1 MACRAVRLLFILIL
15 VGSLNAQRERQI
27 PFPGA
32 TPIGPSDNSDFGTK
46 FFDQLQRI
54 FGKFRDSDLYRVFQ
68 TADPI
73 QCSELVS
80 GKGEWRPV
88 AFFNEKRELGDWYR
102 RNIEEVRGDLSV
114 YVFKGVCR
122 GDRGTIQLTT
132 KFPVGDSLD
141 DYERGKIPLSQV
153 DVNVNAPVDVKFDSR
168 SGAYAFD
175 LPYLFQLR
183 REGQTSVYSLNPQ
196 HFGDKYAT
204 DVTNPWECKA
214 VASIDITYRFLICRT
229 STADRRPPKG
239 LPQTPNSFGSHAYFI
254 LSDGTE
260 AQSTVTLRLDDSD
273 TPPPQPEPQAASGPA
288 EPAAQEGWQAPVYRL
303 PLVDA
308 GAKEFRLRFNPQV
321 WMDRIGSPQ
330 VLYNQGIRGLQTATT
345 PSGADYCLW
354 TPGTSNMLRRLLS
367 DDPDKDVSFS
377 VSGKDRTSGGGPTT
391 VSVNFE
397 MKALT
402 GARIGTLQCYFPR
415 AESAG
420 DVTYD
425 RWSAAV
431 GNQLKLEVRP

>member
-1 MACRAVRLLFILIL
+1 MGRRAVWFVFIFML
-15 VGSLNAQRERQI
+15 VGNVYAQRERQM
-27 PFPGA
+27 
-32 TPIGPSDNSDFGTK
+32 PSPASPAVSSSDDSDFGRK

-122 GDRGTIQLTT
+122 GERGTIQLTT

-141 DYERGKIPLSQV
+141 DYERGRIPLSRV
-153 DVNVNAPVDVKFDSR
+153 DVNVNAPVDVKFDTR
-168 SGAYAFD
+168 SGAYTFD
-175 LPYLFQLR
+175 LPYLFELR
-183 REGQTSVYSLNPQ
+183 REGTTGVYSLNPQ

-214 VASIDITYRFLICRT
+214 VASLDITYRFLICRT
-229 STADRRPPKG
+229 STADRKASKG
-239 LPQTPNSFGSHAYFI
+239 LPQRPNDFGSHAYFI

-273 TPPPQPEPQAASGPA
+273 TQPAPQPQAAVTPV
-288 EPAAQEGWQAPVYRL
+288 EPAAQDGWQAPVYRL

-321 WMDRIGSPQ
+321 WNDRIGSPQ
-330 VLYNQGIRGLQTATT
+330 VLFNQGIRGLQTATPPAGT
-345 PSGADYCLW
+345 DYFCGLRELQTCCGDFCPTIPTRMLHSRLRERIEPAISAVRVPRPS
-354 TPGTSNMLRRLLS
+354 
-367 DDPDKDVSFS
+367 
-377 VSGKDRTSGGGPTT
+377 
-391 VSVNFE
+391 
-397 MKALT
+397 
-402 GARIGTLQCYFPR
+402 I
-415 AESAG
+415 
-420 DVTYD
+420 
-425 RWSAAV
+425 
-431 GNQLKLEVRP
+431 LK